1 MKLKA
6 LLLTL
11 LCALAAKPIQ
21 AQVNMQVFYDFG
33 SDRKFATMTLE
44 MFKADKWGTNYFFID
59 HDFNYSHHDSNEK
72 NSYAPGGTYLEIS
85 RCLNFWQHT
94 KLAPLSLH
102 VEYDGGI
109 TKSYPINSAW
119 LAGLDYFLHDKEFQN
134 TLNLKLMY
142 KKIHKTTS
150 KVPLQFTGVW
160 TCKDLF
166 GLKGLTFD
174 GFADIWFEDHT
185 FDKGTPEEKTKH
197 TIFISEPQLWY
208 NVGRHFGCDNLNV
221 GTEIEL
227 SNNFGSTLGFK
238 CRPCL
243 GVKWVF

>member
-1 MKLKA
+1 MKRKT

-11 LCALAAKPIQ
+11 LLTILCIKSAI

-33 SDRKFATMTLE
+33 TDRKFVTMTLE
-44 MFKADKWGTNYFFID
+44 MFKADKWGNTYFFID
-59 HDFNYSHHDSNEK
+59 HDFNYSQHDSNEK
-72 NSYAPGGTYLEIS
+72 NNLAPGGTYLEIS
-85 RCLNFWQHT
+85 RCLNFWQKT
-94 KLAPLSLH
+94 KLAPLSIH

-119 LAGLDYFLHDKEFQN
+119 LAGVDYFVHDATFNN
-134 TLNLKLMY
+134 TLNFKLLY
-142 KKIHKTTS
+142 KNIRKATS
-150 KVPLQFTGVW
+150 KVPLQFTTVW
-160 TCKDLF
+160 TCKNF
-166 GLKGLTFD
+166 ATIKGLTFN
-174 GFADIWFEDHT
+174 GFADVWFEDHN
-185 FDKGTPEEKTKH
+185 FEGKEKH
-197 TIFISEPQLWY
+197 TIFITEPQLWY
-208 NVGRHFGCDNLNV
+208 NVGQHFGCDNLNV

>member
-33 SDRKFATMTLE
+33 SDRKFVTMTLE

-72 NSYAPGGTYLEIS
+72 NRYAPGGTYLEIS

-160 TCKDLF
+160 TSE
-166 GLKGLTFD
+166 G
-174 GFADIWFEDHT
+174 
-185 FDKGTPEEKTKH
+185 KTKH